1 MIYPNRQLSIS
12 LNDRYTIEIKEVS
25 THSQPDIANK
35 GNSKDI
41 ADVVRWKIGE
51 TNWILSKKT
60 LIMGVLNVTPD
71 SFSDGQKYLG
81 KDEALE
87 KAYEME
93 EDGADI
99 IDVGG
104 ESTRPGSKP
113 VEVEEE
119 LRRTIPVIKSL
130 SKKLSIPISIDTTKA
145 KIAEAALDS
154 GAEIIN
160 DISAM
165 RFDQE
170 MVTVASKQKASVII
184 MHMRDTPETM
194 QRNTTYVNILSEIY
208 RFLSERLSFLLKH
221 GIEPERIAVDPGI
234 GFGKGAEDNLKII
247 KEIDFLKSLGK
258 PIVLGPSRKSFIGHV
273 LGLDVPGRLEGTSAT
288 ITAGVLGGAHIVRVH
303 DVKEMRRVVDM
314 ADAIKNA

>member
-1 MIYPNRQLSIS
+1 M
-12 LNDRYTIEIKEVS
+12 EIKGVS
-25 THSQPDIANK
+25 THSQPDVDNK

-41 ADVVRWKIGE
+41 TDVAHWKIGE
-51 TNWILSKKT
+51 TNWTLSKKT

-71 SFSDGQKYLG
+71 SFSDGQKYLD
-81 KDEALE
+81 KDVALE

-104 ESTRPGSKP
+104 ESTRPGSKQ

-119 LRRTIPVIKSL
+119 FKRTIPVIKSL
-130 SKKLSIPISIDTTKA
+130 RKKLSVPISIDTTKA
-145 KIAEAALDS
+145 IVAEAALDS

-165 RFDQE
+165 RFDQG
-170 MVTVASKQKASVII
+170 MVKVASKHKASVII
-184 MHMRDTPETM
+184 MHMRGTPETM
-194 QRNTTYVNILSEIY
+194 QKNTTYVNILSEIY
-208 RFLSERLSFLLKH
+208 QFLSERISFLLKQ
-221 GIEPERIAVDPGI
+221 GIEQKRIAVDPGI
-234 GFGKGAEDNLKII
+234 GFGKGVEDNLSIV
-247 KEIDFLKSLGK
+247 KEIGFLKSLCR

-273 LGLDVPGRLEGTSAT
+273 LGLDVMDRLEGTAAAV
-288 ITAGVLGGAHIVRVH
+288 TAGVLGGAHILRVH
-303 DVKEMRRVVDM
+303 DVKEMKRVAHM